1 MTLPGLTLK
10 ERRKVVALMN
20 ELAHQDGLYKT
31 VDDYLIRYGFDYDDW
46 RQITDLAM
54 PAIQQA
60 QLFKRNLAHYKLMKR
75 ELLGLIRIA
84 EKMEPNPDTER
95 LTNEM
100 RALFARHN
108 HGYEGMTDEEA
119 GVIEDV

>member
-20 ELAHQDGLYKT
+20 ELAYQDGLYKT

-60 QLFKRNLAHYKLMKR
+60 QLFKLTLAHYKLMKR
-75 ELLGLIRIA
+75 ELLALVRMA
-84 EKMEPNPDTER
+84 EKMEPDPDIER

-119 GVIEDV
+119 GIIDD